1 MRSIHH
7 PIKTEDRRY
16 QQRESNLHGRV
27 HTDRLQNG
35 GRSVMIVII
44 IAAFFLSLIITL
56 PALIIS
62 GRSDNDANTAFT
74 FYANSS
80 EDEKEAE

>member
-1 MRSIHH
+1 
-7 PIKTEDRRY
+7 
-16 QQRESNLHGRV
+16 
-27 HTDRLQNG
+27 
-35 GRSVMIVII
+35 MIVII
-44 IAAFFLSLIITL
+44 ISVFFLSLIITI
-56 PALIIS
+56 PALVIS

>member
-1 MRSIHH
+1 
-7 PIKTEDRRY
+7 
-16 QQRESNLHGRV
+16 
-27 HTDRLQNG
+27 
-35 GRSVMIVII
+35 MILII